1 MSRHMYDIFQILKT
15 PIAKNAIHN
24 EQLYHEV
31 INHRRTFIGLHGFDY
46 GTLYP
51 STLNI
56 IPPDYIKEQWKTDLW
71 KLGEHLDIPSNIP
84 CYSEGWTE
92 YYVVNIIIFIVLY
105 LLVLFINWSV
115 KKLIKKYV

>member
-1 MSRHMYDIFQILKT
+1 MSRHMYDIFQMLKT

-56 IPPDYIKEQWKTDLW
+56 IPPDYIKEQWKTDYDNMRLHMIYG
-71 KLGEHLDIPSNIP
+71 KTVSFEDLINSLKDFNENIR
-84 CYSEGWTE
+84 
-92 YYVVNIIIFIVLY
+92 NRL
-105 LLVLFINWSV
+105 
-115 KKLIKKYV
+115 